1 MRDMSNSKRCYTRG
15 LCDMSPFS
23 PTHKRPIAS
32 VRGERD
38 TYMYVWGRG
47 KERDNVHG
55 DTSDSFVLPAFRP
68 RIYKS
73 RGIGKIKFG
82 QHFWNI
88 LPLKASSSSS
98 SSFSSSRSRF
108 QWCFYDFL
116 DLFLAS
122 PSRVLVNSWKKVIFA
137 IFQKVKETAC
147 SFYRSPDEGRIEFRF
162 V

>member
-1 MRDMSNSKRCYTRG
+1 MRDMSNGKRCYTRG

-32 VRGERD
+32 VREERD
-38 TYMYVWGRG
+38 TYIYVWGRG
-47 KERDNVHG
+47 KERDDVHG

-68 RIYKS
+68 RIYRS

-88 LPLKASSSSS
+88 LPLKASSS

-137 IFQKVKETAC
+137 IFHKRWRKQLVLFIVPPMK
-147 SFYRSPDEGRIEFRF
+147 GG
-162 V
+162 